1 MNTIAPRPE
10 AIIFDIGNVLLRWQP
25 EEHYDRWIGEER
37 RRAMFDAVDLHFMNE
52 LVDRGGDFRDIVYDT
67 AEKYP
72 EFRTE
77 IRWWHDRW
85 LDLAS
90 PVIDLSVATM
100 RALKAH
106 GISVF
111 VLSNIGRGSF
121 AITRDAHAFFDEFD
135 RLYISGHMGVTK
147 PSPDIYAMVEADCGI
162 SPKRL
167 LFADDRI
174 DNINTASA
182 RGWQTH
188 HFTDPRHWADDLIA
202 RGLIK
207 ETDL

>member
-1 MNTIAPRPE
+1 MDTIAPRPE
-10 AIIFDIGNVLLRWQP
+10 AVIFDIGNVLLRWQP

-67 AEKYP
+67 VEKYP

-100 RALKAH
+100 RALKARH
-106 GISVF
+106 IPVF

-121 AITRDAHAFFDEFD
+121 AITRDAHAFLGEFD

-147 PSPDIYAMVEADCGI
+147 PSPEIYAMVEADCGI
-162 SPKRL
+162 TPDRL
-167 LFADDRI
+167 LFTDDRI

-188 HFTDPRHWADDLIA
+188 HFTDPRLWTDVLIA